1 MSDEDFFEEE
11 EDEGNPDGW
20 MVTFSD
26 LMSLLLCFFV
36 LIILYLCYY
45 NRLSYN
51 L

>member
-26 LMSLLLCFFV
+26 LM
-36 LIILYLCYY
+36 
-45 NRLSYN
+45 
-51 L
+51 